1 LNGKPRAPLVRTFSV
16 SVPSMSSFRTASS
29 SGERSESVSLVKV
42 GDFGMAFWSFLA
54 FSRISSA
61 SSTKVGAV
69 LLIEPMG
76 REGRSLLL
84 KVAKFQDF
92 KRKNGMCWSL
102 LIMVLFVTDGESSYD
117 PYSKDR
123 I

>member
-1 LNGKPRAPLVRTFSV
+1 
-16 SVPSMSSFRTASS
+16 
-29 SGERSESVSLVKV
+29 
-42 GDFGMAFWSFLA
+42 MAFWSFLA